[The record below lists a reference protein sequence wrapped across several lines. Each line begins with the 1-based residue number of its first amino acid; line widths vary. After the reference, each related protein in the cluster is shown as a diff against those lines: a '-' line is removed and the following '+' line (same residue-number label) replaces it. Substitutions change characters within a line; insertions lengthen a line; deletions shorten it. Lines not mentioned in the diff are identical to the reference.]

1 MRPEWWDNIFAPSS
15 CLVLI
20 TTARQAQGRVNAAAY
35 GTCTR
40 VCHDPMY
47 ISFTCG
53 TSKDT
58 YNNVLATGE
67 FVVNVVPF
75 EQTMLDKTL
84 VCGLPFKGGENELSQ
99 GRPHRDPGAQAQ
111 AAAHRRMPQPFRM
124 QGRVDARMAATG

>member
-1 MRPEWWDNIFAPSS
+1 MAAVRSRLTTSSAVRFSAARMTNSVPKIDVRPEWWDNIFAPSS

-20 TTARQAQGRVNAAAY
+20 TTLDGEGRVNAAAY

-67 FVVNVVPF
+67 FVVNVAPF
-75 EQTMLDKTL
+75 EQGMLDKVL
-84 VCGLPFKGGENELSQ
+84 VCGLPFKGGINELDKA
-99 GRPHRDPGAQAQ
+99 GLTA
-111 AAAHRRMPQPFRM
+111 MP
-124 QGRVDARMAATG
+124 A